1 VKSKLFSALLSAV
14 LAFGLWLYV
23 ITVVSPG
30 SEQTYYNIPVTLQN
44 ENILAERGLMIT
56 SDIPAVT
63 LKLAG
68 NRTDLN
74 KLDENN
80 INILVNMAGVE
91 APGTHQ
97 LEYSVSYPGS
107 VASNA
112 VTREE
117 SSLDLIPV
125 KIEKKITRQI
135 PVVLEY
141 IGSVPEGFIADKEN
155 ALLDYIAIETSGP
168 ESVMSQIAKAKIQVD
183 LEGKDETII
192 GEFVYDLCNEAGEPV
207 NVELVKT
214 NVEAVNLTVKIQ
226 RVKEITLAV
235 TVIEGGGATQKTS
248 SIKIDPLTIRVSG
261 SDALLAGLDVLELG
275 TINLSEMLRAQT
287 LTFPILLPEGI
298 TNETGVTEAKV
309 DVKFPDLQVK
319 KLSISN
325 INVINVPEGMMV
337 DMITQVLEVTVRGP
351 KALINSITERDVTV
365 TVDFAGAV
373 LGTATMRPTI
383 TISSTYAEVGAVGTY
398 VVSATVMEYVEEVT
412 E

>member
-1 VKSKLFSALLSAV
+1 MKSKILNALLAAALS
-14 LAFGLWLYV
+14 LGLWLYV
-23 ITVVSPG
+23 VSVVSPG

-97 LEYSVSYPGS
+97 LQYSVSYPGS
-107 VASNA
+107 VAGNA
-112 VTREE
+112 ITREE
-117 SSLDLIPV
+117 SSLELIPV
-125 KIEKKITRQI
+125 KIEKKVTKPI

-155 ALLDYIAIETSGP
+155 AVLDYISIETSGP
-168 ESVMSQIAKAKIQVD
+168 ESVMNQIAQAKIRVD
-183 LEGKDETII
+183 LEGKDETLI
-192 GEFVYDLCNEAGEPV
+192 GEFVYDLCNQAGEPV

-235 TVIEGGGATQKTS
+235 NVIEGGGATAQTS
-248 SIKIDPLTIRVSG
+248 SIEINPRTIRVSG
-261 SDALLAGLDVLELG
+261 SDALLEGLDVLELG
-275 TINLSEMLRAQT
+275 TVNLSEMLTAET
-287 LTFPILLPEGI
+287 LTFPIMLPEGI
-298 TNETGVTEAKV
+298 TNETGLTEATV
-309 DVKFPDLQVK
+309 DVKFPDLRTK
-319 KLSISN
+319 KLSVSN
-325 INVINVPEGMMV
+325 INVVNVPEGLDV

-351 KALINSITERDVTV
+351 RVLVSSITERDVTV
-365 TVDFAGAV
+365 TVDFTGAV

-383 TISSTYAEVGAVGTY
+383 TLSKTYAEVGAVGTY
-398 VVSATVMEYVEEVT
+398 VVSATVMEHVEEVT

>member
-1 VKSKLFSALLSAV
+1 MKSKLFDLLLAGVLSLALC
-14 LAFGLWLYV
+14 LYV

-56 SDIPAVT
+56 SNIPAVT

-97 LEYSVSYPGS
+97 LQYSVSFPGS
-107 VASNA
+107 VAGNA
-112 VTREE
+112 ITREE
-117 SSLDLIPV
+117 SSLELIPV
-125 KIEKKITRQI
+125 KVEKRITKQI
-135 PVVLEY
+135 PIVLEY
-141 IGSVPEGFIADKEN
+141 TGSVPEGFIADKEN

-168 ESVMSQIAKAKIQVD
+168 ESVMNQITQAKIRVD
-183 LEGKDETII
+183 LEGRDETLV
-192 GEFVYDLCNEAGEPV
+192 GEFVYDLCNQDGEPV

-235 TVIEGGGATQKTS
+235 TVIDGGGATALTS
-248 SIKIDPLTIRVSG
+248 SIEINPRTIRVSG
-261 SDALLAGLDVLELG
+261 SDVLLEDLNVLELG
-275 TINLSEMLRAQT
+275 TVNLGEILTAQT
-287 LTFPILLPEGI
+287 LTFPITLPEGV
-298 TNETGVTEAKV
+298 TNETGVTEATV
-309 DVKFPDLQVK
+309 DVKFPDLRTK

-325 INVINVPEGMMV
+325 INVVNVPEGLDV

-351 KALINSITERDVTV
+351 RALISSITDRDVTV
-365 TVDFAGAV
+365 TVDFSGAV
-373 LGTATMRPTI
+373 LGTATMRPII
-383 TISSTYAEVGAVGTY
+383 TIGGTYSEVGAVGTY
-398 VVSATVMEYVEEVT
+398 VVSATVMEHVEEVA